1 MKIIEKL
8 STYAA
13 LIGVI
18 GAIGGGFYTWGQFN
32 TRLDII
38 ERKPPVNLKPL
49 HEKDRVLTQQFDEVL
64 LYANEYKVDLID
76 RIAKVEE
83 KIVPVDLTLVFKEI
97 AKVREEVAMLDI
109 PDDIDLKP
117 ISKELKRLSEEL
129 VRIVSTIPKIVNLKP
144 LEEAIQAIEKALAI
158 VKKENEVQDA
168 EIKEIKLKANN
179 PLAN

>member
-1 MKIIEKL
+1 MKIMDKL

-18 GAIGGGFYTWGQFN
+18 GAIGGGFYAWGEFN
-32 TRLDII
+32 NRLSVL
-38 ERKPPVNLKPL
+38 ENEPPVNLQPL
-49 HEKDRVLTQQFDEVL
+49 KEKDKSLEKQFDEVL

-76 RIAKVEE
+76 RIKKVDD
-83 KIVPVDLTLVFKEI
+83 KIKPVDLTIVFKEI
-97 AKVREEVAMLDI
+97 AKLREEVAMLDI
-109 PDDIDLKP
+109 PDDVDLKP

-129 VRIVSTIPKIVNLKP
+129 VRIVATIPKAVNLKP
-144 LEEAIQAIEKALAI
+144 LEEALQAIEKALAI

-168 EIKEIKLKANN
+168 MIEEIKLKANN

>member
-32 TRLDII
+32 TRLDAI
-38 ERKPPVNLKPL
+38 ENKKPVNLKPL
-49 HEKDRVLTQQFDEVL
+49 IEKDKALTQQFDEVL

-83 KIVPVDLTLVFKEI
+83 KIKPTDLSGVKKEI
-97 AKVREEVAMLDI
+97 AKIREDVAGKKVNLTPVYQEISKLREEVAALDI
-109 PDDIDLKP
+109 PEDLD
-117 ISKELKRLSEEL
+117 LG
-129 VRIVSTIPKIVNLKP
+129 P
-144 LEEAIQAIEKALAI
+144 LLDAVAKLETDVAIAL
-158 VKKENEVQDA
+158 KENELQDIQIS
-168 EIKEIKLKANN
+168 EIKKKANN

>member
-1 MKIIEKL
+1 MDKL

-18 GAIGGGFYTWGQFN
+18 GAIGGGFYAWGEFN
-32 TRLDII
+32 NRLSVL
-38 ERKPPVNLKPL
+38 ENEPPVNLQPL
-49 HEKDRVLTQQFDEVL
+49 KEKDKSLEKQFDEVL

-76 RIAKVEE
+76 RIKKVDD
-83 KIVPVDLTLVFKEI
+83 KIKPVDLTVVFKEI
-97 AKVREEVAMLDI
+97 AKLREEVAMLDI

-129 VRIVSTIPKIVNLKP
+129 VRIVATIPKAVNLKP

-168 EIKEIKLKANN
+168 EIEEIKLKSNN

>member
-1 MKIIEKL
+1 MKIMDKL

-18 GAIGGGFYTWGQFN
+18 GAIGGGFYAWGEFN
-32 TRLDII
+32 NRLSVL
-38 ERKPPVNLKPL
+38 ENEPPVNLQSLK
-49 HEKDRVLTQQFDEVL
+49 EKDKSLEKQFDEVL

-76 RIAKVEE
+76 RIKKVDD
-83 KIVPVDLTLVFKEI
+83 KIKPVDLTVVFKEI
-97 AKVREEVAMLDI
+97 AKLREEVAMLDI
-109 PDDIDLKP
+109 PEDIDLKP

-129 VRIVSTIPKIVNLKP
+129 VRIVATIPKAVNLKP
-144 LEEAIQAIEKALAI
+144 LEEAIQVIEKALAI

-168 EIKEIKLKANN
+168 MIEEIKLKSSN